1 MHTCNEN
8 SKKREEKDIE
18 KNFYKI
24 RGKNCQY
31 LMKNIILQIQS
42 FQLNSSRLTTK
53 RSTDTHTLQS
63 KSMRKSSK
71 QQVKN
76 NSSDMETTMEINS

>member
-1 MHTCNEN
+1 MHTCNGN
-8 SKKREEKDIE
+8 FKKREEKDIE

-24 RGKNCQY
+24 MGKNFQY
-31 LMKNIILQIQS
+31 LMKNNIQIQS
-42 FQLNSSRLTTK
+42 VQLNSSRLTTK
-53 RSTDTHTLQS
+53 RSTDIHTLQS

-76 NSSDMETTMEINS
+76 ISSDMEINN